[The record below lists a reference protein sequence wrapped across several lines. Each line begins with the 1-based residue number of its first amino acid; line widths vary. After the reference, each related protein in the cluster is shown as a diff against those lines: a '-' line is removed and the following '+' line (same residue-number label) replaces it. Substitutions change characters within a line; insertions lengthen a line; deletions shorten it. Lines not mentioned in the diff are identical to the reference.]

1 MIALG
6 IGYIAVVE
14 KSVEDG
20 HHKMQKKSIKNIF
33 NRKGRRIRMETDK
46 ALEIMKKLINE
57 IYNEGFKDGMKSCDS
72 NEKLEKAIKE
82 GIEVNQLS

>member
-1 MIALG
+1 
-6 IGYIAVVE
+6 
-14 KSVEDG
+14 
-20 HHKMQKKSIKNIF
+20 
-33 NRKGRRIRMETDK
+33 METDK
-46 ALEIMKKLINE
+46 ALEIMKKVINE